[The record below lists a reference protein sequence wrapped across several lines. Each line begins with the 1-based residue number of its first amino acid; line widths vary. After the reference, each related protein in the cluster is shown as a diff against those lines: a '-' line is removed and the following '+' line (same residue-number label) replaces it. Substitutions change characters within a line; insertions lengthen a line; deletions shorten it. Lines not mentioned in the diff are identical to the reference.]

1 MPDQIRTNFGSILEQ
16 FQVNFGS
23 ISYRFWSNFGSI
35 SEQFWTSF
43 EPIVNRFWTNVGFRA
58 ISDQFWTNFWSIL
71 NSLIRALRAFRQPLS
86 WPVGR
91 RFVCFVLSFL
101 CACFIGCL
109 RDCMC
114 CGLGAGVWSEFWD
127 IYIYSYTQ
135 DIVESRDSGKSAS
148 WEVLGRSGVLGT
160 SWEQGADDLISWAR

>member
-43 EPIVNRFWTNVGFRA
+43 EPIVNRFWTNVGFKTV
-58 ISDQFWTNFWSIL
+58 SDQFWTNFWSIL

-114 CGLGAGVWSEFWD
+114 CGLGRVCEASFGIFSCA
-127 IYIYSYTQ
+127 Q
-135 DIVESRDSGKSAS
+135 DTVESRDSGKSVS
-148 WEVLGRSGVLGT
+148 WEVLGRSGVPGT
-160 SWEQGADDLISWAR
+160 SWEQGVDVLISWAR